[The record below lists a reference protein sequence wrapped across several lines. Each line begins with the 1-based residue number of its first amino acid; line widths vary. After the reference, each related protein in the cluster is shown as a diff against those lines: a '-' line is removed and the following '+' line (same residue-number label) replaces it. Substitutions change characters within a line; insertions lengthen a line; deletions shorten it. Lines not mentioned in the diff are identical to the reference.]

1 MQIHQFVPG
10 MAPGDAVTHHA
21 LEIQKS
27 LRQWGVESDIYAPTQ
42 HVASACRSQCRDLY
56 EFPSQNGTDR
66 TLLYHFSIG
75 SEISKFIPHVSGK
88 KVMIYH
94 NITPHTYFLNFNNEK
109 ALTAIAGREQLQELA
124 SVMDLALGD
133 SEYNRQ
139 ELESAGFRKSAVLP
153 LFIDH
158 KKWGSSAANEES
170 KEGIDILF
178 VGRLVPNKKF
188 EDLIKTF
195 YYFQKTL
202 EPNSRLFLV
211 GPTNGFERYLS
222 TLQSMCDSLQLKNVI
237 FTGQVS
243 EEERNRL
250 YAQADLFLCM
260 SEHEGFCLP
269 LLEAMH
275 FETPIIAYEAAAV
288 PETLGGAGILVKQKD
303 FSVIAELIH
312 KVVHNKELKSKII
325 AQQNERL
332 KDFSRDKVEQK
343 LKEYLEL
350 S

>member
-42 HVASACRSQCRDLY
+42 HVAPACRPLCRDLY

-66 TLLYHFSIG
+66 TLIYHFSIG
-75 SEISKFIPHVSGK
+75 SEISKFIPHLSGK

-109 ALTAIAGREQLQELA
+109 VLAAVAGREQLQELA
-124 SVMDLALGD
+124 SVMDLALAC
-133 SEYNRQ
+133 SQYSRE
-139 ELESAGFRKSAVLP
+139 ELEAVGFRKTDVLP
-153 LFIDH
+153 LFIDRE
-158 KKWGSSAANEES
+158 KWGSSTPEWGP

-178 VGRLVPNKKF
+178 VGRFVPNKKF

-202 EPNSRLFLV
+202 EPKSRLFLV
-211 GPTNGFERYLS
+211 GPTAGFERYLS
-222 TLQSMCDSLQLKNVI
+222 TLKSMCDSLQLKNVI

-243 EEERNRL
+243 EVERNRL
-250 YAQADLFLCM
+250 YSQADLFLCM

-275 FETPIIAYEAAAV
+275 FETPIVAYQAAAV

-303 FSVIAELIH
+303 FPVIAELIH
-312 KVVHNKELKSKII
+312 KVVRDKELKSKII

-343 LKEYLEL
+343 LKDYLGL